1 MASDVPWS
9 ACVHDLRVLVS
20 AIRLLA
26 DEVTAAPGAAQD
38 VPERLREQVDLL
50 AEVLQLLSAMEQN
63 DEESFGEVDARALVW
78 LARTRQPEAFMGN
91 MPSPVWVRTSVP
103 TMLDLVD
110 VVVGWVRAS
119 VSRVKIVA
127 VPRPPAL
134 FIVAA
139 PAPNERVLDVAHD
152 RETEQTI
159 MSLASAAH
167 VEVALRASPRS
178 ATIEFLSADSIAPG
192 EPDDDDDG

>member
-26 DEVTAAPGAAQD
+26 EDVAPAPGASEAT
-38 VPERLREQVDLL
+38 PEELREQIDLL
-50 AEVLQLLSAMEQN
+50 AEVLRLLSVIEQD
-63 DEESFGEVDARALVW
+63 DEEGFGEVDARAIVW
-78 LARTRQPEAFMGN
+78 MSRTRQPESFMGK
-91 MPSPVWVRTSVP
+91 MPSPVWVRTNVR
-103 TMLDLVD
+103 TTLDLLD
-110 VVVGWVRAS
+110 VAVAWVRET

-134 FIVAA
+134 FIVAQ
-139 PAPNERVLDVAHD
+139 PAPSEQVAEVAHD

-167 VEVALRASPRS
+167 VEVTLRPSPRS
-178 ATIEFLSADSIAPG
+178 VTIEFLSGDSIAPG
-192 EPDDDDDG
+192 EPEDDDEG

>member
-26 DEVTAAPGAAQD
+26 DDVMPVPGAAQD
-38 VPERLREQVDLL
+38 AHEQMREQIDLL
-50 AEVLQLLSAMEQN
+50 AEVLRLLSVIEQG
-63 DEESFGEVDARALVW
+63 DEGGFGEVDARAIVW
-78 LARTRQPEAFMGN
+78 MARTRQPEAFMGK
-91 MPSPVWVRTSVP
+91 MPSPVWVRTNVR
-103 TMLDLVD
+103 TLLDLVD
-110 VVVGWVRAS
+110 VVVAWVRAS

-139 PAPNERVLDVAHD
+139 PAPGEAIRSVPHD

-159 MSLASAAH
+159 LSLASAAH
-167 VEVALRASPRS
+167 VELSLRPSPRT
-178 ATIEFLSADSIAPG
+178 ATIEFLSGDSIAPG
-192 EPDDDDDG
+192 EPEDDDG

>member
-20 AIRLLA
+20 SIRLLA
-26 DEVTAAPGAAQD
+26 DDVMPTPGAAQD
-38 VPERLREQVDLL
+38 AHERMREQIDLL
-50 AEVLQLLSAMEQN
+50 AEVLRLLSVLEG
-63 DEESFGEVDARALVW
+63 DEEGFGEVDARAIVW
-78 LARTRQPEAFMGN
+78 MARTRQPEAFMGK
-91 MPSPVWVRTSVP
+91 MPIPVWVRTNVR
-103 TMLDLVD
+103 TLLDLVD
-110 VVVGWVRAS
+110 VVVAWVRAS

-139 PAPNERVLDVAHD
+139 PVPGESIRSVPHD

-159 MSLASAAH
+159 LSLASAAH
-167 VEVALRASPRS
+167 VEVSLRASPRS
-178 ATIEFLSADSIAPG
+178 ATIEFLSGGSIAPG
-192 EPDDDDDG
+192 EPEDDDG